1 MLDKRP
7 KLSFSNVFYITNMR
21 RKWMLNMMW
30 FRFCVVR
37 CIYFVFLVHFD
48 YWACSISKTSMF
60 NHLCYYMIIPKHLW
74 VWYLFK
80 FWASRMS
87 KWPFYLE
94 RVELL
99 IEEIITVGNKF
110 WTRDIFNWF
119 YKHRMSKHLACLSF
133 FFNCASKI
141 RFMENNIFWVLK
153 FVDIFS

>member
-1 MLDKRP
+1 MYL
-7 KLSFSNVFYITNMR
+7 
-21 RKWMLNMMW
+21 
-30 FRFCVVR
+30 FC
-37 CIYFVFLVHFD
+37 FLVHFD

-119 YKHRMSKHLACLSF
+119 YKHRMSKHLASLRF
-133 FFNCASKI
+133 FSTVLLRSGSWKI
-141 RFMENNIFWVLK
+141 
-153 FVDIFS
+153 IFSEFLSLLTSFHSWRSDSLDTVLRFISSDIIFNILHIGNIVFRRR